1 MGNKEEFI
9 EIRELLNKILGIVE
23 GEFRVGKI
31 LEKRINALEEKEREL
46 LDRVM
51 ARSYGEFVLGQDVG
65 KEERIEIVEHPE
77 DALEENAGGILE
89 IKE

>member
-9 EIRELLNKILGIVE
+9 EIRGLLNEILGIVK
-23 GEFRVGKI
+23 GEFRVGMI
-31 LEKRINALEEKEREL
+31 LERRITALEEKEREL

-65 KEERIEIVEHPE
+65 KEERVEIVDLPE
-77 DALEENAGGILE
+77 DTLEENAGQMLE
-89 IKE
+89 TE